1 MRRFLTA
8 GIGAALI
15 AFAMPGPSHSQSA
28 NGTSYS
34 ALELLAS
41 CQLADSDSRNLGVVA
56 EIECE
61 QYVMGVVNT
70 LQAVE
75 MAGTGTEICP
85 PDLNTADE
93 IRWAFTRWVHADY
106 ASRKTMSAAEALIA
120 VLRESFACSN

>member
-15 AFAMPGPSHSQSA
+15 ALTMPGYSQSQSA
-28 NGTSYS
+28 DGESYS
-34 ALELLAS
+34 ALELLAP
-41 CQLADSDSRNLGVVA
+41 CQLADSDSRDLGVVA

-61 QYVMGVVNT
+61 QYIMGVVNA
-70 LQAVE
+70 LQVTG
-75 MAGTGTEICP
+75 MAGSGTDMCP
-85 PDLNTADE
+85 PDVNTPDE

>member
-1 MRRFLTA
+1 MREKLIA

-15 AFAMPGPSHSQSA
+15 ALTTPGLAQSQSA
-28 NGTSYS
+28 GSTAYS
-34 ALELLAS
+34 TLELLAP

-61 QYVMGVVNT
+61 QYILGVVNA
-70 LQAVE
+70 LQAVGV
-75 MAGTGTEICP
+75 AGTGTEICP

-106 ASRKTMSAAEALIA
+106 ASRKAMPAAEAVLA
-120 VLRESFACSN
+120 VLRESFACGS

>member
-1 MRRFLTA
+1 MRKQLTA
-8 GIGAALI
+8 AISAALI
-15 AFAMPGPSHSQSA
+15 ALAMPGLSQSQSGS
-28 NGTSYS
+28 GTSYS
-34 ALELLAS
+34 ALELLAP
-41 CQLADSDSRNLGVVA
+41 CQLADSDSRDLGVVA

-61 QYVMGVVNT
+61 QYIMGVVNA

-106 ASRKTMSAAEALIA
+106 ASRKVIPAADAVLA
-120 VLRESFACSN
+120 VLRESFPCGN